1 MNRGRGNGCCSELLR
16 LHTDTFCPCST
27 CCPSRRVPSLSTRSC
42 VGFPLDTAFQVLFQ
56 QGLGKQGL
64 SFRRCPSAVSV
75 GGVSPGPA
83 ASSPAAPRELQ
94 LPPTAA
100 PAGIRG
106 PRLLRAVSAAAQR
119 AAPCSVRCPRAAEG
133 RPAPPSVSPQGCVS
147 LSFSHFFFFFLPTR

>member
-83 ASSPAAPRELQ
+83 ASPPAAPRGY
-94 LPPTAA
+94 PWAA
-100 PAGIRG
+100 PPPGRIGRRSAG
-106 PRLLRAVSAAAQR
+106 
-119 AAPCSVRCPRAAEG
+119 CSVLRTLPTGCRGTACS
-133 RPAPPSVSPQGCVS
+133 SVGLSAGMCFS
-147 LSFSHFFFFFLPTR
+147 LIFSFFFFFLPTR